1 MRVAVIDVGSNTA
14 RLLVATVTI
23 DGSVLPVA
31 EERSYLRLGAEI
43 ERTGTLSEE
52 TVASAAETCSFY
64 ARRAA
69 ELGAARSTVIV
80 TAPGRQ
86 GSSAAALTAALG
98 EATALPVRVLTAE
111 GEGRLAYDGA
121 VARAPGELPEVVAVV
136 DVGGGS
142 TEIAVGTP
150 LLGAAWIR
158 SADLG
163 SLRLTRALLR
173 DDPPTAAQVTA
184 AAEAVAGAVA
194 GMRPPAPDVAFAVG
208 GSARALAKIVGP
220 RFDADD
226 LGEAVRILSRRPAA
240 KAART
245 FGVSAERAADST
257 RRRSPLRGRGPG
269 ARDPTRARTRRPA
282 RRRGAR
288 ARQRPGGRRRLT
300 RGMSGARPAS
310 GEMRSTSWTSTP
322 G

>member
-14 RLLVATVTI
+14 RLLVATVTF

-52 TVASAAETCSFY
+52 TIASAAETCGFY

-226 LGEAVRILSRRPAA
+226 LGEAVKILSRRPAA

-245 FGVSAERAADST
+245 FGVSAERAQTLLAGALLFAGAARVLGT
-257 RRRSPLRGRGPG
+257 PLELGRGGLREG
-269 ARDPTRARTRRPA
+269 AALALASVPA
-282 RRRGAR
+282 VA
-288 ARQRPGGRRRLT
+288 A
-300 RGMSGARPAS
+300 A
-310 GEMRSTSWTSTP
+310 
-322 G
+322 